1 MDPASDPSRPR
12 WLYAPSKVPNASHW
26 DVVLDARS
34 PSEFEE
40 DRMLGA
46 LSTPVLDDEERA
58 EVGTLYAELAQLDLE
73 PSRQKHYT
81 RASQRY
87 QGVDNQPLDASPLPA
102 HLRQDTDFP
111 DVWHVDLIEHEQ
123 AGSAS
128 AACSTAIVQLRRG
141 AHGEAR

>member
-12 WLYAPSKVPNASHW
+12 WRYGPTTVPNASQW

-58 EVGTLYAELAQLDLE
+58 DNREVGGRVVNLAITVDGNEDL
-73 PSRQKHYT
+73 
-81 RASQRY
+81 
-87 QGVDNQPLDASPLPA
+87 GVIKTICNN
-102 HLRQDTDFP
+102 
-111 DVWHVDLIEHEQ
+111 I
-123 AGSAS
+123 
-128 AACSTAIVQLRRG
+128 II
-141 AHGEAR
+141 